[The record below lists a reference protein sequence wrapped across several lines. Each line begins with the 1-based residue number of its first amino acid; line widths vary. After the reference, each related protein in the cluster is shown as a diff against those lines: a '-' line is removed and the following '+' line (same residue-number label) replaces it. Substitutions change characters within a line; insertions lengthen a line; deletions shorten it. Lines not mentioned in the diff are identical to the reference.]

1 MKSHQNSEPN
11 ASPYTLPGSAF
22 VVLTGNINDGKTFQM
37 TRLLEATD
45 ETGAPIVA
53 PILVIT
59 AEASG
64 EGTAGDFY
72 ADPSRCLVWG
82 ATTCDDAFDI
92 LGKVFP
98 EGRGPLTLGEARM
111 EQWKAACELAKA
123 SKQAQPPA
131 PAKTARDG
139 VIIRA
144 VAVDSIST
152 LYAGQMTK
160 VGNDAR
166 AKGGPGA
173 KLMKSAEA
181 SAREQAKVAAPRCI
195 ALIDRLNGITQRHR
209 GTLVIVACHVRK
221 QVEQMTTGGP
231 GTGEAL
237 EIHRS
242 VVGWAPDL
250 GRPEEVRAG
259 VLATGYAA
267 LWQHLAAKANIIWHL
282 FAVAPDFR
290 QVALKDIN
298 AGGLAPTYGAITM
311 RGHFATLGQVM
322 WVKRQGGDGWL
333 GFFDALPPYWHASA
347 PWEHSE
353 TYPTPDLGAVLS
365 HCVAAWRE
373 RQQGVAA

>member
-1 MKSHQNSEPN
+1 MQSHQNSEPN
-11 ASPYTLPGSAF
+11 ASPYALPGSAF
-22 VVLTGNINDGKTFQM
+22 VVLTGNINDGKTYQM

-45 ETGAPIVA
+45 EVGAPIVA

-98 EGRGPLTLGEARM
+98 DGRGPLTLGEARM

-123 SKQAQPPA
+123 SKQAQPAA
-131 PAKTARDG
+131 PAKTPRDG

-152 LYAGQMTK
+152 LYAGQMVK

-166 AKGGPGA
+166 AKGPAA
-173 KLMKSAEA
+173 KAMKSAE
-181 SAREQAKVAAPRCI
+181 SSSREQAKFAAPRCI

-209 GTLVIVACHVRK
+209 GTLVVVACHVRPALT
-221 QVEQMTTGGP
+221 EMTSGDGESSRFVDGWSP
-231 GTGEAL
+231 G
-237 EIHRS
+237 
-242 VVGWAPDL
+242 L
-250 GRPEEVRAG
+250 GRSEPVMQGIA
-259 VLATGYAA
+259 ATGYPA

-282 FAVAPDFR
+282 FAVTPDLR
-290 QVALKDIN
+290 QVPVEKIN
-298 AGGLAPTYGAITM
+298 SVDLRPTYGAITL
-311 RGHFATLGQVM
+311 RAKYATLGDVM
-322 WVKRQGGDGWL
+322 WVKRQGGAGWL
-333 GFFDALPPYWHASA
+333 GFFDELPPYWHASA
-347 PWEHSE
+347 PWKYAE
-353 TYPTPDLGAVLS
+353 TFPSPNLGAVLS
-365 HCVAAWRE
+365 HCVATWRSG
-373 RQQGVAA
+373 QATAAA

>member
-1 MKSHQNSEPN
+1 MQSHQNSEPN
-11 ASPYTLPGSAF
+11 ASPYALPGSAF
-22 VVLTGNINDGKTFQM
+22 VVLTGNINVGKTYQM

-45 ETGAPIVA
+45 EAGSPIVA

-59 AEASG
+59 GESSG

-111 EQWKAACELAKA
+111 EQWKSACELAKA
-123 SKQAQPPA
+123 SKQTQPPA
-131 PAKTARDG
+131 PAKTPRDAML
-139 VIIRA
+139 VRA

-152 LYAGQMTK
+152 LYAGQMVK

-166 AKGGPGA
+166 AKGGAA
-173 KLMKSAEA
+173 KAMKSAEA

-209 GTLVIVACHVRK
+209 GTLVVVACHVRK
-221 QVEQMTTGGP
+221 QVEQSTSAE
-231 GTGEAL
+231 GEMFRA
-237 EIHRS
+237 

-259 VLATGYAA
+259 ILATGYSA

-282 FAVAPDFR
+282 FAEAPDFR
-290 QVALKDIN
+290 QVPLAELN
-298 AGGLAPTYGAITM
+298 TREGMAPTYGAITM
-311 RGHFATLGQVM
+311 RGHFAKLGQVM

-333 GFFDALPPYWHASA
+333 GFFDRLPPYWHKSA
-347 PWEHSE
+347 PWEHGDA
-353 TYPTPDLGAVLS
+353 YPTPDLGAVLS

-373 RQQGVAA
+373 RRQGAAA